1 MYLKLNRNARLF
13 LKSPATGT
21 VSLDGD
27 HRTAESLVGDHR
39 TSAFALGDNT
49 PQNDA
54 PRAATLS
61 QLSAAAIAGV
71 GAAIDRRA
79 YVTRAR
85 VTRVT
90 LLAAKWACLT
100 CGCDAGLMGAGNAM
114 AASALGAVRRKAR
127 AVQADGGGEEGQ
139 LETEHDRIPVPP
151 TDIAGC
157 AACRPPPERFRSP
170 QDAQR
175 HTQSVC
181 GFEVELGTTMSD
193 GSCSA
198 DCWIAGDA
206 GAALLPPGVK
216 NAVRQLAMRHGRVT
230 CKFDVN
236 AAGTCVRALPNPDT
250 VCGPVLTVSAH
261 YGRDVR
267 GALRPYHLLAYWRLL
282 QTGTRNARLTLFFP
296 KTSLWIDHSVPDA
309 RVLRCFHRCH
319 GRRVPCRG
327 DGFGATA
334 GGGEGHD
341 ETELRGFFGTRRV

>member
-54 PRAATLS
+54 PRAATLRAR
-61 QLSAAAIAGV
+61 LREA
-71 GAAIDRRA
+71 RRA
-79 YVTRAR
+79 VGSKLPDMRTRAR

-198 DCWIAGDA
+198 DCWIAGNA

-236 AAGTCVRALPNPDT
+236 AAGTCVQAFPNPYTVIGPTEEIFVRVENNDT
-250 VCGPVLTVSAH
+250 STAVPFTGVLAPVTNRYAKRATDTFLSQNQSLD
-261 YGRDVR
+261 RP
-267 GALRPYHLLAYWRLL
+267 LR
-282 QTGTRNARLTLFFP
+282 T
-296 KTSLWIDHSVPDA
+296 
-309 RVLRCFHRCH
+309 
-319 GRRVPCRG
+319 
-327 DGFGATA
+327 
-334 GGGEGHD
+334 
-341 ETELRGFFGTRRV
+341 